1 MNEVAPLRM
10 QFPEAIA
17 EVQQSRSRFQIENFV
32 LRQHDT
38 IEMQFYQL
46 CLEMQTLRHA
56 LELNEVAIR
65 KSKLEIQRLLETGD
79 EMDALDAESKQID
92 LNYLMVTYNGSLK
105 EYAIMED
112 LFDEMPHFTRDEIEQ
127 AQPEYWTARM
137 TRQTNLQIMAG
148 GVQWSQLDAM
158 RQIGLLDELVE
169 ERNNQVEAQV
179 KAELSQ

>member
-1 MNEVAPLRM
+1 
-10 QFPEAIA
+10 
-17 EVQQSRSRFQIENFV
+17 
-32 LRQHDT
+32 
-38 IEMQFYQL
+38 
-46 CLEMQTLRHA
+46 
-56 LELNEVAIR
+56 
-65 KSKLEIQRLLETGD
+65 
-79 EMDALDAESKQID
+79 
-92 LNYLMVTYNGSLK
+92 
-105 EYAIMED
+105 MED
-112 LFDEMPHFTRDEIEQ
+112 LFDEMPHFTRDEIEH